1 MKTNADLMARRAAAL
16 PRGVGQA
23 HPVFAQRAENAEIW
37 DVEGRRWIDFC
48 AGIAVVNTGHRHP
61 KVMAAARAQLD
72 QFTHTCFQVVAY
84 EGYVEL
90 CERINK
96 LAPGPTPKKS
106 FLINSGAEAVEN
118 AVKIAR
124 VATKRAG
131 IIAFGGGFHGR
142 TMYTM
147 ALTGKVEPY
156 KLGFGPFPGEIYH
169 VPFPDALHGVS
180 EADSIHAIERLF
192 KYDIEASRVAAI
204 IIEPV
209 QGEGGYIPAPPE
221 FFKKLRALCDQ
232 HGILLIADEVQ
243 TGAARCGKMFATEHY
258 GIEPDIITMA
268 KGLTSGYAPLGA
280 MIAGEH
286 LAEPFLDP
294 KESFLH
300 GFTFGGHPVSCAV
313 AMANLDVLE
322 GEKIIEGVREHEGEF
337 KAALD
342 TLYDLPIV
350 GDVRGMGYFYG
361 IELVKD
367 RDTKESFDDA
377 ECEKLLRGFLSPRLF
392 ELGLICRA
400 DDRGDPVIQLSPPL
414 VAGPQ
419 QFEEMADI
427 IRTALVE
434 AMEVMSR

>member
-1 MKTNADLMARRAAAL
+1 MSDKTKQTNADLMARRAAAL

-23 HPVFAQRAENAEIW
+23 HAVFAERAENAEIW

-84 EGYVEL
+84 ESYVEL
-90 CERINK
+90 CERINQ

-156 KLGFGPFPGEIYH
+156 KLGFGPFPGEVYH

-204 IIEPV
+204 IVEPV

-258 GIEPDIITMA
+258 GVEPDIITMA
-268 KGLTSGYAPLGA
+268 KGLGGGMTIAAVVGKADIMDAAAPGGFGSTYAGNPVAVASALAVLDVIAEEKLCDRSLTLGEKLRARFTKLKQDIPQIADVRGLGA
-280 MIAGEH
+280 MTAVEFARNGEPAADIANN
-286 LAEPFLDP
+286 LKAEAAKRGLLLLTCGSYGNVMRIMIPLTIQDAVLNEGLDIF
-294 KESFLH
+294 E
-300 GFTFGGHPVSCAV
+300 
-313 AMANLDVLE
+313 
-322 GEKIIEGVREHEGEF
+322 
-337 KAALD
+337 AAL
-342 TLYDLPIV
+342 
-350 GDVRGMGYFYG
+350 
-361 IELVKD
+361 
-367 RDTKESFDDA
+367 
-377 ECEKLLRGFLSPRLF
+377 
-392 ELGLICRA
+392 RA
-400 DDRGDPVIQLSPPL
+400 V
-414 VAGPQ
+414 VN
-419 QFEEMADI
+419 
-427 IRTALVE
+427 
-434 AMEVMSR
+434 